1 MIELPI
7 MACSVNKYYRSWQG
21 RVLISKDG
29 REFKKE
35 VDLLLHNYEKIT
47 GKIKL
52 TLILHFKDKRKRDL
66 DNYNKVLIDCL
77 KNKLFEDD
85 DQIYQLYMEKH
96 IGCGF
101 NKISIGI
108 ESINVEQIEPPDN
121 IKIKTKKT
129 TKKEKTITKE
139 INEDI
144 DEIEQIDNSQINKRK
159 TKKPRMKKKTVI
171 DMIN

>member
-35 VDLLLHNYEKIT
+35 VELLLNNYEKIL

-52 TLILHFKDKRKRDL
+52 TLILYFKDKRKRDL

-96 IGCGF
+96 IACGF
-101 NKISIGI
+101 NKICIVV
-108 ESINVEQIEPPDN
+108 ESIEVEQIENTN
-121 IKIKTKKT
+121 IEKKSKKT
-129 TKKEKTITKE
+129 LKKE
-139 INEDI
+139 
-144 DEIEQIDNSQINKRK
+144 
-159 TKKPRMKKKTVI
+159 KKTVI
-171 DMIN
+171 DLI

>member
-1 MIELPI
+1 MIEIPI

-35 VDLLLHNYEKIT
+35 VDLLLNNYEKVL

-101 NKISIGI
+101 NKITIDI
-108 ESINVEQIEPPDN
+108 ESI
-121 IKIKTKKT
+121 
-129 TKKEKTITKE
+129 
-139 INEDI
+139 
-144 DEIEQIDNSQINKRK
+144 EIEEIKKNNSEETVTEENTKIISNSKK
-159 TKKPRMKKKTVI
+159 IKKPRTKKKTVI

>member
-35 VDLLLHNYEKIT
+35 VDLLLNNYEKIL

-101 NKISIGI
+101 NKISINI
-108 ESINVEQIEPPDN
+108 ESIEEEFNNIDKIEE
-121 IKIKTKKT
+121 
-129 TKKEKTITKE
+129 KEKEKK
-139 INEDI
+139 
-144 DEIEQIDNSQINKRK
+144 NKRK
-159 TKKPRMKKKTVI
+159 TSKTKKTVI

>member
-1 MIELPI
+1 MIELPL
-7 MACSVNKYYRSWQG
+7 MACSVNKYYRSWKG

-35 VDLLLHNYEKIT
+35 VDLLLNNYEKIK

-52 TLILHFKDKRKRDL
+52 SLILYFKDKRKRDL

-85 DQIYQLYMEKH
+85 DQIYKLYMEKH

-101 NKISIGI
+101 NKICIII
-108 ESINVEQIEPPDN
+108 ESLETVQQIESSNSD
-121 IKIKTKKT
+121 
-129 TKKEKTITKE
+129 
-139 INEDI
+139 DI
-144 DEIEQIDNSQINKRK
+144 VVK
-159 TKKPRMKKKTVI
+159 
-171 DMIN
+171 

>member
-1 MIELPI
+1 MLELPI

-35 VDLLLHNYEKIT
+35 IDLLLNNYEKVL

-77 KNKLFEDD
+77 KNKMFEDD

-108 ESINVEQIEPPDN
+108 DSIEVEQIEPTVN
-121 IKIKTKKT
+121 EKNEKTETNEKTKK
-129 TKKEKTITKE
+129 IT
-139 INEDI
+139 
-144 DEIEQIDNSQINKRK
+144 KRK
-159 TKKPRMKKKTVI
+159 TKNHVR
-171 DMIN
+171 

>member
-1 MIELPI
+1 MIEIPI

-35 VDLLLHNYEKIT
+35 VDLLLNNYEKVL

-108 ESINVEQIEPPDN
+108 ESIDIESPVN
-121 IKIKTKKT
+121 EKIKEKK
-129 TKKEKTITKE
+129 KNDIE
-139 INEDI
+139 INKENTE
-144 DEIEQIDNSQINKRK
+144 EIKEEKNIKRK
-159 TKKPRMKKKTVI
+159 TKKPKILKKTVI

>member
-35 VDLLLHNYEKIT
+35 VDLMLNNYEKIK
-47 GKIKL
+47 GQIKL

-101 NKISIGI
+101 NKISIDI
-108 ESINVEQIEPPDN
+108 ESINVEQIKSPEN
-121 IKIKTKKT
+121 IKSK
-129 TKKEKTITKE
+129 
-139 INEDI
+139 INENNEN
-144 DEIEQIDNSQINKRK
+144 DEIEKIDEKINKCK
-159 TKKPRMKKKTVI
+159 TRKPRTKKKTVI

>member
-29 REFKKE
+29 RVFKNE
-35 VDLLLHNYEKIT
+35 VDMLLNNYQKIL

-52 TLILHFKDKRKRDL
+52 TLILYFKDKRKRDL

-101 NKISIGI
+101 NKISIDI
-108 ESINVEQIEPPDN
+108 ESINVEQIKSPEN
-121 IKIKTKKT
+121 IKSK
-129 TKKEKTITKE
+129 
-139 INEDI
+139 INENNEN
-144 DEIEQIDNSQINKRK
+144 DEIEKIDEKINKCK
-159 TKKPRMKKKTVI
+159 TRKPRTKKKTVI

>member
-1 MIELPI
+1 MIEIPI

-35 VDLLLHNYEKIT
+35 VDLLLNNYEKVL

-108 ESINVEQIEPPDN
+108 ESIDIESPVNENTEEIKEEKN
-121 IKIKTKKT
+121 I
-129 TKKEKTITKE
+129 
-139 INEDI
+139 
-144 DEIEQIDNSQINKRK
+144 KRK
-159 TKKPRMKKKTVI
+159 TKKPKTLKKTVI

>member
-7 MACSVNKYYRSWQG
+7 MACSVNKYYRTWQG

-35 VDLLLHNYEKIT
+35 VDLLLNNYEKVL

-101 NKISIGI
+101 NKISIYV
-108 ESINVEQIEPPDN
+108 ESIIVEQIEPPDN
-121 IKIKTKKT
+121 PKIKKKI
-129 TKKEKTITKE
+129 KKE
-139 INEDI
+139 INDK
-144 DEIEQIDNSQINKRK
+144 IEQIDETQIDETQINKRK
-159 TKKPRMKKKTVI
+159 KKTYNKKKTVI

>member
-35 VDLLLHNYEKIT
+35 VDLLLNNYEKIL

-108 ESINVEQIEPPDN
+108 ESIDIESPVN
-121 IKIKTKKT
+121 EKIKEKK
-129 TKKEKTITKE
+129 KNDIE
-139 INEDI
+139 INNENTE
-144 DEIEQIDNSQINKRK
+144 EIKEEKNIKRK
-159 TKKPRMKKKTVI
+159 TKKPKTLKKTVI

>member
-1 MIELPI
+1 MIELPLLELPI

-35 VDLLLHNYEKIT
+35 MELLLNNYEKIM

-101 NKISIGI
+101 NKISIGV
-108 ESINVEQIEPPDN
+108 ESIIVKQIEPLIN
-121 IKIKTKKT
+121 LEKNVTKNV
-129 TKKEKTITKE
+129 TKKEKT
-139 INEDI
+139 
-144 DEIEQIDNSQINKRK
+144 
-159 TKKPRMKKKTVI
+159 KKPRVIKKTVI

>member
-1 MIELPI
+1 MLELPI

-35 VDLLLHNYEKIT
+35 IDLLLNNYEKVL

-77 KNKLFEDD
+77 KNKMFEDD

-108 ESINVEQIEPPDN
+108 DSIEVEQIEPTVN
-121 IKIKTKKT
+121 EKNEKTETNEKTKK
-129 TKKEKTITKE
+129 IT
-139 INEDI
+139 
-144 DEIEQIDNSQINKRK
+144 KRK
-159 TKKPRMKKKTVI
+159 TKKPREVKNTII

>member
-1 MIELPI
+1 MIEIPI

-29 REFKKE
+29 LEFKKE
-35 VDLLLHNYEKIT
+35 VDLLLNNYEKVL

-108 ESINVEQIEPPDN
+108 ESIDIESPVN
-121 IKIKTKKT
+121 EKIKEKK
-129 TKKEKTITKE
+129 KNDIE
-139 INEDI
+139 INKENTE
-144 DEIEQIDNSQINKRK
+144 EIKEEKNIKRK
-159 TKKPRMKKKTVI
+159 TKKPKILKKTVI

>member
-35 VDLLLHNYEKIT
+35 VDLLLNNYEKIL

-101 NKISIGI
+101 NKISIDI
-108 ESINVEQIEPPDN
+108 ESINIESPVNEKIKEKKKNDIEINKENTEEIKVEKN
-121 IKIKTKKT
+121 IK
-129 TKKEKTITKE
+129 
-139 INEDI
+139 
-144 DEIEQIDNSQINKRK
+144 RK
-159 TKKPRMKKKTVI
+159 IKKPKTLKKTVI

>member
-7 MACSVNKYYRSWQG
+7 MACSVNKYYRTWQG

-35 VDLLLHNYEKIT
+35 VDLLLNNYEKVL

-108 ESINVEQIEPPDN
+108 ESIVVDQIEPL
-121 IKIKTKKT
+121 IKIEKKI
-129 TKKEKTITKE
+129 TKKEKT
-139 INEDI
+139 
-144 DEIEQIDNSQINKRK
+144 
-159 TKKPRMKKKTVI
+159 KKPRVIKKTVI

>member
-1 MIELPI
+1 MIELPLLELPI

-35 VDLLLHNYEKIT
+35 MELLLNNYEKIM

-101 NKISIGI
+101 NKISIGV
-108 ESINVEQIEPPDN
+108 ESIIVKQIEPLIN
-121 IKIKTKKT
+121 LEKNVTKNDI
-129 TKKEKTITKE
+129 KKE
-139 INEDI
+139 
-144 DEIEQIDNSQINKRK
+144 K
-159 TKKPRMKKKTVI
+159 TKKPRVIKKTVI

>member
-7 MACSVNKYYRSWQG
+7 AACSVNKFYRSWQG
-21 RVLISKDG
+21 KLIISKDG

-35 VDLLLHNYEKIT
+35 VDLLLNNYEKIL

-101 NKISIGI
+101 NKITIDI
-108 ESINVEQIEPPDN
+108 ESI
-121 IKIKTKKT
+121 
-129 TKKEKTITKE
+129 
-139 INEDI
+139 
-144 DEIEQIDNSQINKRK
+144 EIEEIKKNNSEENVSEENSKIISNSKK
-159 TKKPRMKKKTVI
+159 IKKPRTKKKTVI